1 MFDWRAILGAS
12 WLWLRAWYLRPL
24 LLVPGVVISL
34 LAHLYVMLAPE
45 PERDAKYSKL
55 SISDEWPLTWYLLR
69 PPAEYYERAE
79 PEALEE
85 T

>member
-1 MFDWRAILGAS
+1 
-12 WLWLRAWYLRPL
+12 
-24 LLVPGVVISL
+24 
-34 LAHLYVMLAPE
+34 MLAPE